1 VRRAWAGAAA
11 LAGAGACTTA
21 PPSAPTPVLEFESAA
36 RGGER
41 AACFTASGGAALH
54 ATAAT
59 PPIVVARSGAG
70 AASSDALW
78 IRCAGTGSGRGC
90 ALRLR
95 DGGAARTIELPA
107 SGQRERFEWT
117 ALPIAAAAGGEVEI
131 AVAENGGELWLDQF
145 AWGSA
150 TRPPDPAASPP
161 VWRDGP
167 LELRAAPGARV
178 FDPEWVQ
185 HLLREQY
192 GAVAR
197 LLGRELR
204 GPLLL
209 IALPAATW
217 PRPGAGA
224 FQQSRAIFLRDDELH
239 LPWRSFSHE
248 IAHVFEEERAAS
260 LPRFWS
266 EGLACALA
274 DEVEARLYERGV
286 ARARVRWTRLLAR
299 GDALYRP
306 SSAPPNPALA
316 FARSQADGATSDRSD
331 YEWAGAVVDAL
342 AQAGGPGYFAR
353 LEAGLDAAKPGVGA
367 GDTAAAAAP
376 FVAAARADVSGIL
389 QRAGIPWP
397 PAAPRDVPAAGAT
410 PSGSR

>member
-11 LAGAGACTTA
+11 LAGACATG
-21 PPSAPTPVLEFESAA
+21 PPSTPATVLEFESAA

-59 PPIVVARSGAG
+59 PPIVVARAGAG
-70 AASSDALW
+70 AATSDALW
-78 IRCAGTGSGRGC
+78 IRCAVAGGGRSC

-95 DGGAARTIELPA
+95 DGGAARTLELPA

-131 AVAENGGELWLDQF
+131 AVAEPGGELWLDQF

-150 TRPPDPAASPP
+150 TRPPDPGASPP
-161 VWRDGP
+161 VWRDGS

-178 FDPEWVQ
+178 FDPDWVQ

-239 LPWRSFSHE
+239 LPWRSFAHE
-248 IAHVFEEERAAS
+248 IAHVFEEERAAA

-286 ARARVRWTRLLAR
+286 ARARVRWTQLLAR

-306 SSAPPNPALA
+306 GSAPPNPALA
-316 FARSQADGATSDRSD
+316 FARSLADGATSDRSD

-353 LEAGLDAAKPGVGA
+353 LEAALDAAKPEVVA
-367 GDTAAAAAP
+367 GDVATAAAP
-376 FVAAARADVSGIL
+376 FVAAARADVSEIL
-389 QRAGIPWP
+389 RQAGIPWP
-397 PAAPRDVPAAGAT
+397 PVVPRGAPAAGAG
-410 PSGSR
+410 PSDPR